1 MGFERRTEV
10 NETMARQ
17 MVLGML
23 MAPASSHIAG
33 WRHPHALSNAGW
45 HFEDVRGLVQR
56 AEDAKFDFVFF
67 ADELCA
73 PEGDAETLSR
83 DPVIYRFEPIT
94 LAGALAVTTSRI
106 GIICTQTTTYNEPYH
121 IARKYASLDNLSDG
135 RMGWNLVT
143 SYVEAEARNFSQ
155 SEHLKNADRYERA
168 EEFFEVAAGLWDS
181 WDDDAFVLDKENGRY
196 FDPEK
201 MHVLNHVGK
210 HFSVRGPLNV
220 LRPPQGR
227 PVQVQA
233 GSSEAGKNLAAKYAE
248 VVFTAQNTLEDALAF
263 SNDVRSRAEQVGR
276 SRDGIKVIAG
286 VQTIVGE
293 TLEAAQAKYRE
304 MQELIHPA
312 VGLARLSQLLG
323 FGVTGMPLDEPLPD
337 EIPETESY
345 KSRQKLIVDTAR
357 RENLTLRELYLSV
370 VGAYG
375 HRVVMGTPESVAN
388 ELADWF
394 TAGAV
399 DGYIISPPHLPD
411 GLDEF
416 TEHVLPLLR
425 SRGLFR
431 DDYTGVTL
439 RDHLGLERPERGEFV
454 PASGPRAAA

>member
-1 MGFERRTEV
+1 MTNHEAGGT
-10 NETMARQ
+10 RQ
-17 MVLGML
+17 MVLGAL

-33 WRHPHALSNAGW
+33 WRHPNALSNAGW
-45 HFEDVRGLVQR
+45 GFDDVREIVQR
-56 AEDAKFDFVFF
+56 AEDAKLDFVFF

-83 DPVIYRFEPIT
+83 DPVIYRFEPLT
-94 LAGALAVTTSRI
+94 LVGALSVTTSKI
-106 GIICTQTTTYNEPYH
+106 GIVCTQTTTYNEPYH
-121 IARKYASLDNLSDG
+121 IARKYASLDHLSNG
-135 RMGWNLVT
+135 RIGWNLVT
-143 SYVEAEARNFSQ
+143 SYVEAEARNFNR

-168 EEFFEVAAGLWDS
+168 EEFFEVTAGLWDS

-196 FDPEK
+196 FDPAK
-201 MHVLNHVGK
+201 MHVLDHVGE

-233 GSSEAGKNLAAKYAE
+233 GSSEAGRNLAAKYAE
-248 VVFTAQNTLEDALAF
+248 VVFTAQTTIDDALAF
-263 SNDVRSRAEQVGR
+263 TNDVKDRAERQGR

-286 VQTIVGE
+286 VQTILGE
-293 TLEAAQAKYRE
+293 TLEAAEAKYRE

-323 FGVTGMPLDEPLPD
+323 FDVTELPLDEPLPD
-337 EIPETESY
+337 EIPETEAY

-375 HRVVMGTPESVAN
+375 HRVVMGTAESVAD
-388 ELADWF
+388 ELAEWF
-394 TAGAV
+394 LAGAV

-416 TEHVLPLLR
+416 TEQVVPLLR
-425 SRGLFR
+425 ERGLFR
-431 DDYTGVTL
+431 DEYTGTTL
-439 RDHLGLERPERGEFV
+439 REHLGLERPERGDF
-454 PASGPRAAA
+454 AAQQQGSVNR